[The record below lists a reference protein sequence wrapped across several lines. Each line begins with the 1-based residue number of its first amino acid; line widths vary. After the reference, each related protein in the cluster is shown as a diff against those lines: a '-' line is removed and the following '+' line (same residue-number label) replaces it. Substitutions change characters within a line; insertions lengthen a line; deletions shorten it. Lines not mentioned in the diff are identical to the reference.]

1 MSKTQSA
8 VSTSTAKKK
17 NFLVPKKMKVPISSP
32 IKYHQELAFEI
43 EYYSSSPLH
52 LCLPFRIRT
61 SVSQ

>member
-8 VSTSTAKKK
+8 VSTSTGRKKI
-17 NFLVPKKMKVPISSP
+17 LVPKKMKVPISSP

-43 EYYSSSPLH
+43 EYYSSSPPY
-52 LCLPFRIRT
+52 LCLPFRVRT